1 MKSWLVRDARR
12 NPCTPGRNFST
23 AQRSFG
29 QLYRFDAIYSFG
41 RLLWMFSVY
50 VRPERFGTLPLIVP
64 LHFINRAT
72 DQWS

>member
-1 MKSWLVRDARR
+1 MKSGLVRDARR

-23 AQRSFG
+23 AQGSFG
-29 QLYRFDAIYSFG
+29 QLYRFNTIYSFG
-41 RLLWMFSVY
+41 GLLWMFSACM
-50 VRPERFGTLPLIVP
+50 RLERFGTLPLIVP